1 MNRHVIILYGL
12 FALLLAY
19 AAYGIEREQFLLL
32 TGAFSL
38 MFLLMAAVYYRSD
51 RKTSPIVWIAA
62 GIFLRAIVLF
72 SVPALSEDY
81 YRFIWDGMLTMNGIN
96 PFAYTPAQIIDA
108 GLQLPAIAPQ
118 LAAGMN
124 SPEYYSIYPAVCQ
137 GVFTASWFIAGES
150 IFWNIVTIRL
160 FIVAAESS
168 TLILMYRLMASKGI
182 DSRNLIWY
190 ALNPV
195 VILELTGNLHF
206 EALMISFLFLTWW
219 LLGSGRFYGAAAAF
233 ALAVQVKLV
242 PLILIPWLFF
252 RFGFRQGIKWML
264 ATGLI
269 IAGLFIPFLSE
280 TVLSNFSDSLGLYFR
295 TFEFNAGLY
304 YGIREIG
311 YWLKGY
317 NIIATLGP
325 ALAIAGT
332 VAILAISLYLN
343 YIHRSTFAVAVVIIF
358 TVHLFFATTVHPW
371 YIVTIIA
378 FSVFSGFLYPVI
390 WSVLL
395 PLTYHAY
402 SSYPYEESVPVVI
415 LIYCCVVAA
424 VIYDYTKSRLNPVLL
439 NATPDEEARTDNRSD

>member
-1 MNRHVIILYGL
+1 MNRHITIFSGL
-12 FALLLAY
+12 FAILLAY
-19 AAYGIEREQFLLL
+19 TAYGIEREHFLLL

-38 MFLLMAAVYYRSD
+38 MFVLMAAVYYRSD
-51 RKTSPIVWIAA
+51 RKTNPIVWIAA

-96 PFAYTPAQIIDA
+96 PFAYTPAQITEA

-118 LAAGMN
+118 LTAGMN

-137 GVFTASWFIAGES
+137 GVFAAAWFIAGES

-219 LLGSGRFYGAAAAF
+219 LLSNGRFYGAAVAF

-252 RFGFRQGIKWML
+252 RFGFGNGLKWML

-280 TVLSNFSDSLGLYFR
+280 TVLTNFSDSLGLYFR

-311 YWLKGY
+311 YWYKGY

-325 ALAIAGT
+325 SLAIAGMA
-332 VAILAISLYLN
+332 AIIASSLYLN
-343 YIHRSTFAVAVVIIF
+343 YIHRSTFAIAVVIIF

-378 FSVFSGFLYPVI
+378 FSVFSGLLYPVI
-390 WSVLL
+390 WSVFL
-395 PLTYHAY
+395 PLSYHAY
-402 SSYPYEESVPVVI
+402 SRYPYEESVTVVI
-415 LIYCCVVAA
+415 FVYCCVITSV
-424 VIYDYTKSRLNPVLL
+424 VYDYLKSRMNSDLLITGPDDEPV
-439 NATPDEEARTDNRSD
+439 TDNG